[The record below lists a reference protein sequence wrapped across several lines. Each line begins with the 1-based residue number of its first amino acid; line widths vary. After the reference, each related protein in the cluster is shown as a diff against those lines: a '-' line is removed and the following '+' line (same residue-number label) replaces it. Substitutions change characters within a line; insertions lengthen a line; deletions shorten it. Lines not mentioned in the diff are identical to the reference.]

1 MPLLLWI
8 SSAAVLSVGLFPA
21 LPPLYYCL
29 IPLPFFFYLNNI
41 RWRSSLGALYVGLC
55 FGVFSGYQYLSTQ
68 LSPLDSNQD
77 YLLTGYITDL
87 PKQDVRQIRF
97 VVDVETLTPINKNKT
112 LVNLPK
118 KIQLSWY
125 SSRYEKTP
133 ELNAGDLWQWRVKLQ
148 RPRSLVNPAGFDYQA
163 WLMRNAIGATGYV
176 LKGSSEK
183 IQTDQQF
190 FSIER
195 QRQHLQSWIINKSQ
209 SPQKGILIALLI
221 GDTSLVDKQDW
232 LLMQQTGTNHLIA
245 ISGLHVGF
253 LAIVGYYLGL
263 LFGRFL
269 QLLHCRW
276 PAFYFAYA
284 SAMVFAAYYSALA
297 GFNIPTIRTLM
308 MLSLFYAVCFLRRE
322 AGIVHIFSLA
332 LAMVV
337 IIDPLAAYDIGFWL
351 SFGAV
356 SLLILF
362 FSGRKKIFQQKTLVD
377 AMQSGLIYYLQS
389 QWVMFIG
396 LMIPLLVLIHS
407 VSLSAPIANALAIPV
422 ITFFV
427 VPCLLLAAVLES
439 VSSVASIF
447 LLDSAAFAL
456 EYLHIFLQFL
466 LNLAPGKLNPSI
478 SLSPAMGLWAG
489 FCILLLLLPKGFV
502 SRKFI
507 FLVLLFLLALNNFYP
522 KPDQADLSVLVMDVG
537 QGTAVVVRAGD
548 KTLVYDTGAAFS
560 KNFDAGSGIISP
572 YLRSQAITKIDKLVV
587 SHNDLDHAGG
597 LPGLLQSVQ
606 VDELLLG
613 QYKPLF
619 IPGNEQESIYAKAKY
634 TGSCHDAAS
643 WKWQDVEFHFVK
655 WPLRKRASANN
666 YSCVLLIEYRG
677 QKILLPGDLEKEI
690 EYQLLR
696 IGGLPENIQV
706 LLAGHH
712 GSLSSSSVE
721 FVNLVKPE
729 QVVYSSGF
737 QNRYG
742 HPHPKV
748 RSRFQ
753 TIHAR
758 EFNTANQG
766 ALEFAW
772 KDGQALPVLAYRQVR
787 KRYWFED
794 SLDSFEN
801 GFDE

>member
-1 MPLLLWI
+1 MPLALLI
-8 SSAAVLSVGLFPA
+8 FSAAVLSVGLFPS
-21 LPPLYYCL
+21 LPSLHYCL
-29 IPLPFFFYLNNI
+29 IPLPLLFFLKDI
-41 RWRSSLGALYVGLC
+41 AWRSLLFAVCAGLSVGI
-55 FGVFSGYQYLSTQ
+55 FSGHQYLSNQ
-68 LSPLDSNQD
+68 LSSADSNQD

-87 PKQDVRQIRF
+87 PKQGVRQIRF
-97 VVDVETLTPINKNKT
+97 VVDVERLIPVNKNKT

-125 SSRYEKTP
+125 ANRYEKLP

-148 RPRSLVNPAGFDYQA
+148 KPRSLVNPAGFDYQV
-163 WLMRNAIGATGYV
+163 WLMRNGIGATGYV
-176 LKGSSEK
+176 LKGSTEK
-183 IQTDQQF
+183 IATDKDL

-195 QRQHLQSWIINKSQ
+195 QRQHLQSWIVNQSQ

-221 GDTSLVDKQDW
+221 GDTSLVNKKDW

-263 LFGRFL
+263 LLGRFF
-269 QLLHCRW
+269 QLFHCRW

-284 SAMVFAAYYSALA
+284 GAIIFAAYYSALA

-362 FSGRKKIFQQKTLVD
+362 FSGRKKIYQQKTLVHS
-377 AMQSGLIYYLQS
+377 MQSGLIYYLQS

-396 LMIPLLVLIHS
+396 LIIPLLVLIHS

-427 VPCLLLAAVLES
+427 VPCLLLASVLES

-447 LLDSAAFAL
+447 LLDSAAFSL
-456 EYLHIFLQFL
+456 EYLHVFLRFL

-489 FCILLLLLPKGFV
+489 FCILLLLLPKGLF
-502 SRKFI
+502 SRKCI
-507 FLVLLFLLALNNFYP
+507 FLLLLFLFVLNSLYP
-522 KPDQADLSVLVMDVG
+522 KPDQPDLSLLVMDVG
-537 QGTAVVVRAGD
+537 QGTAVVIRAGD

-572 YLRSQAITKIDKLVV
+572 YLRSQAITKIDKLVI

-597 LPGLLQSVQ
+597 LQGLLETID

-613 QYKPLF
+613 QYIPLF
-619 IPGNEQESIYAKAKY
+619 MPTDEQETIYAKAKH
-634 TGSCHDAAS
+634 TASCHQSTS
-643 WKWQDVEFHFVK
+643 WKWQEVEFRFVK

-666 YSCVLLIEYRG
+666 YSCVLLIEYHG

-696 IGGLPENIQV
+696 LGGLPKNINI

-712 GSLSSSSVE
+712 GSLTSSSPE
-721 FVNLVKPE
+721 FINLVKPE
-729 QVVYSSGF
+729 MVVYSAGF

-748 RSRFQ
+748 RARFQ
-753 TIHAR
+753 AINSR

-766 ALEFAW
+766 ALEFTW
-772 KDGQALPVLAYRQVR
+772 RDGVALPALAYRQVR
-787 KRYWFED
+787 KRYWFD
-794 SLDSFEN
+794 DSFDE
-801 GFDE
+801 FDE